1 MYRNGT
7 WREAPDTQLQVRMG
21 ETGKYRVRLKACDG
35 ERNVYARRF
44 QSPAGA
50 LRANPMEADPWQ
62 MSLDCN
68 GDEPGSWQEVAVT
81 ALALQGY
88 PADTRSDAL
97 LRAPFAVVYNHEVWR
112 DINLSKSTLVSEG
125 TGLVRIA
132 VERPAGATLPAPTG
146 VPMADP
152 VAGGSRS
159 PTMTWGAVG
168 GAWGYLV
175 SWRYG
180 PHYSGGA
187 NTDRSLQTAT
197 SVTLPL
203 GGSGRGPITARVR
216 AYSGSGVSA
225 WSAELTWDKRNPT
238 LNVFDT
244 AVNEADGLVGFLVTL
259 SPAATGTVTVNY
271 ATQDDGTAV
280 AGTDYTATS
289 GTLTFAPGERQKSTA
304 LVPIADDGEED
315 SGETFRLVLS
325 NPTGSDANNGAAVL
339 GDAEAVATIL
349 NSEQEA
355 AELTGF
361 TLVDAGTNGDLMALA
376 DGSTVRL
383 GELLAASY
391 GIRAEMSPGAAPGSV
406 RLALSG
412 AKTVTRNDD
421 AAPYSLYGDGAGR
434 VNGEELPP
442 GSYTLRATAYA
453 DSGGRGDERGSLEV
467 SFTVTA
473 GALGVTTPGPFT
485 VAEGAAA
492 VTTLAASNTGTGE
505 SASWSIPDGAAGG
518 ADGAAFTLNPDGT
531 LALMAAKDFEAPDDA
546 DGDGTYAVT
555 VEARAGAQT
564 ATAALLA
571 TLTDTNEA
579 PVAKASATPSV
590 VREGVAVTL
599 DAGASTDPDAGDT
612 LSYAWTQT
620 DEGGPRVTLSDA
632 SAAKPVFTAP
642 SDLAAETELAFTL
655 RATDAG
661 GLYSE
666 DAVTVTVSLIS
677 EVAIAAASDYAAEG
691 ADAVF
696 RLTRQGS
703 VLAALT
709 VPVSVE
715 ESGAMLGS
723 PVPESATF
731 AAGARETEF
740 RVPTAADG
748 VQEADSR
755 VTARLAS
762 GSGWQL
768 APGAVSASLAVLDDD
783 VAPVSVAA
791 AADVTV
797 WSAEMTV
804 VEYGPRAIGAGT
816 ADLFSNQMGRAGLR
830 AKWLWYDPAAR
841 KLKLGFDDGLD
852 DAEALTLHLGGVS
865 LGFPDN
871 TGGNSSFSLENVDIA
886 WTDGETVAVRV
897 SKPSAQAVSTD
908 AMLASLAVAGAELS
922 PAFDGGVLVY
932 RAAVDAGTVTVTVA
946 ATAKDGGAAVTYGPA
961 ADGDAA
967 LADHQVAAPVG
978 ETLVEVTVTAA
989 DGTVRRYR
997 VVVARAPDGANTAPT
1012 GLPAI
1017 SGTAKVGEAL
1027 SASADDIADAD
1038 GLENATVAWQWL
1050 TDDGTVETAIASA
1063 TGESYTLKPAE
1074 AGRTIRVRATF
1085 TDDKGNEQTLV
1096 SAATDA
1102 VVDRR
1107 PVTATLSVG
1116 AGGAEAGRFR
1126 LRIAFA
1132 DAVTG
1137 LAAADFTAARVGG
1150 DAAAVSDLAEM
1161 ETGRVWTA
1169 WVAAAAAEAGRYTV
1183 RLPAGAVQAGERR
1196 SLASVLAV
1204 DVDAAGN
1211 ASAVAGPVVTAVALA
1226 PAGDGTWTAGNKVRV
1241 TLAFSEPVTVVTD
1254 GGTPSVGIALD
1265 GTARQAAYASGTGT
1279 ASLAF
1284 SYTVTGDDGR

>member
-1 MYRNGT
+1 MR
-7 WREAPDTQLQVRMG
+7 
-21 ETGKYRVRLKACDG
+21 
-35 ERNVYARRF
+35 
-44 QSPAGA
+44 
-50 LRANPMEADPWQ
+50 
-62 MSLDCN
+62 
-68 GDEPGSWQEVAVT
+68 
-81 ALALQGY
+81 
-88 PADTRSDAL
+88 TR
-97 LRAPFAVVYNHEVWR
+97 
-112 DINLSKSTLVSEG
+112 
-125 TGLVRIA
+125 
-132 VERPAGATLPAPTG
+132 
-146 VPMADP
+146 
-152 VAGGSRS
+152 
-159 PTMTWGAVG
+159 
-168 GAWGYLV
+168 
-175 SWRYG
+175 
-180 PHYSGGA
+180 
-187 NTDRSLQTAT
+187 
-197 SVTLPL
+197 
-203 GGSGRGPITARVR
+203 
-216 AYSGSGVSA
+216 
-225 WSAELTWDKRNPT
+225 
-238 LNVFDT
+238 
-244 AVNEADGLVGFLVTL
+244 
-259 SPAATGTVTVNY
+259 
-271 ATQDDGTAV
+271 
-280 AGTDYTATS
+280 
-289 GTLTFAPGERQKSTA
+289 
-304 LVPIADDGEED
+304 
-315 SGETFRLVLS
+315 
-325 NPTGSDANNGAAVL
+325 
-339 GDAEAVATIL
+339 
-349 NSEQEA
+349 
-355 AELTGF
+355 
-361 TLVDAGTNGDLMALA
+361 
-376 DGSTVRL
+376 
-383 GELLAASY
+383 
-391 GIRAEMSPGAAPGSV
+391 
-406 RLALSG
+406 
-412 AKTVTRNDD
+412 
-421 AAPYSLYGDGAGR
+421 
-434 VNGEELPP
+434 
-442 GSYTLRATAYA
+442 
-453 DSGGRGDERGSLEV
+453 GGRGDERGSLEV

-564 ATAALLA
+564 ATAALLV

-804 VEYGPRAIGAGT
+804 VEYSPRAIGAGT

-852 DAEALTLHLGGVS
+852 DAEALTLHLGGVL

-908 AMLASLAVAGAELS
+908 AMLASLAVAGAEQS

-1050 TDDGTVETAIASA
+1050 ADDGTVETAIASA

-1107 PVTATLSVG
+1107 PVTATLSVR

-1150 DAAAVSDLAEM
+1150 DAAAVSDLLEM

-1279 ASLAF
+1279 ASLEF
-1284 SYTVTGDDGR
+1284 SYTVTGDDGTVTAVSVTADSLAVNGGTIRDAAGRDADLRASGDRGCGGGAGAGRGDGRAHGVHAGGCGGRHGCGGARGRGVGDARRSGERQLRDRGGGGGGCRCGQRAAGAFGCEYGYGGDRQRGAVLALRGRGRHGGGRRPAGGVLHAEGHGVCGGRWRRRGARDAGGVVHGVGERAGVGPGCADGEFFEAAGSAGGPGSEAFTFELAFSEALQLSYLTLRDRSLAATGGAVRKAQRLQQGSNIGWRITVAPSGWEDVRVTLAGGRACVTTGAICTADG